1 MDLINGTILMSSAL
15 SLKINMKK
23 KLTFILLLI
32 FQMQTTQ
39 LLGQVHSQDIDK
51 SIIQDTITLRE
62 VVVKNSRPISQLKDD
77 GIVTTIKGSIL
88 ENLGSARDV
97 LGYLPGVTNMN
108 GSVEVF
114 GKGAPMIYINGRKMR
129 DGNELDQIR
138 SDKIKEIKV
147 INNPGSRYDASVNAV
162 IRIYTE
168 RDAGEGFSLDAKT
181 ATGFHDYWYGKENIY
196 GNYRTNGL
204 DVFGMLEYDRSKA
217 KASSS
222 NIQEAWT
229 KSYYMTDIAL
239 NQKNNSR
246 LYQGQLGFDYTTAEM
261 QSFGLYYKYSRT
273 PSTVMSS
280 LNSSTFLNDSVLEN
294 SIMQQYYGNKNY
306 EHLVDG
312 YYSGNI
318 EKWTLDAT
326 FDLLWKNTRNDR
338 TTVEDNTI
346 NVDRDI
352 ATYDKSSGRMIAAE
366 VHLSHHL
373 FKGNINLGMEF
384 VDSKR
389 SDDFKNPQ
397 ELLVSS
403 NNDINETTT
412 AFYAELLQN
421 FGKVSTR
428 LGLRYEY
435 VNSRYYDNGSKED
448 EQSRNYGRFFP
459 SLLVTVPFKVS
470 ALQLSYSR
478 KYKRPLYSQL
488 NSTVYYENRYFYESG
503 NPYLQPS
510 LIDAISLVFKYRWL
524 IAIANYNHIKD
535 RIISLSAPY
544 SEDESI
550 MLMKKVNSPSDANEW
565 QVMLQAQPT
574 VFGRNYF
581 PSLSVGLMGQFY
593 KLDYCDRIKKF
604 NNPIPT
610 IRFNNIIRLPNNY
623 MLTSNLSWRGKGES
637 ENISL
642 GQTWQIDLAA
652 TKTFGKHWEVR
663 AVLNDVFNTSG
674 NTDFSIYSDNSLFYT
689 NRDINARLVE
699 FSIRYKLNISKSKYK
714 GKGAGNTEKLRL

>member
-478 KYKRPLYSQL
+478 KYKRPLYSQFI
-488 NSTVYYENRYFYESG
+488 STVYYENRYFYESG

>member
-181 ATGFHDYWYGKENIY
+181 ATGFYDYWYGKENIY

-326 FDLLWKNTRNDR
+326 FDLLWKNTRSDR
-338 TTVEDNTI
+338 PTVEDNTI

-412 AFYAELLQN
+412 AFYEELLQN

-448 EQSRNYGRFFP
+448 EQSRNYGKFFP

-510 LIDAISLVFKYRWL
+510 FIDAISLVFKYRWL

>member
-326 FDLLWKNTRNDR
+326 FDLLWKNTRSDR
-338 TTVEDNTI
+338 TIVEDNTI

-448 EQSRNYGRFFP
+448 EQSRNYGKFFP

-510 LIDAISLVFKYRWL
+510 FIDAISLVFKYRWL

-714 GKGAGNTEKLRL
+714 GKGAGNTENLRL

>member
-129 DGNELDQIR
+129 DGNELYQIR

-229 KSYYMTDIAL
+229 KSYFMTDIAL

-273 PSTVMSS
+273 PATVMSS

-294 SIMQQYYGNKNY
+294 SIMQQYNGNKNY

-326 FDLLWKNTRNDR
+326 FDLLWKNTRSDR

-448 EQSRNYGRFFP
+448 EQSRNYGKFFP

-470 ALQLSYSR
+470 AL
-478 KYKRPLYSQL
+478 QL

-510 LIDAISLVFKYRWL
+510 FIDAISLVFKYRWL

>member
-97 LGYLPGVTNMN
+97 LGCLPGVTNMN

-294 SIMQQYYGNKNY
+294 SIMQQYNGNKNY

-326 FDLLWKNTRNDR
+326 FDLLWKNTRSDR

-448 EQSRNYGRFFP
+448 EQSRNYGKFFP

-510 LIDAISLVFKYRWL
+510 FIDAISLVFKYRWL

-574 VFGRNYF
+574 VFGRTYF

>member
-326 FDLLWKNTRNDR
+326 FDLLWKNTRSDR

-448 EQSRNYGRFFP
+448 EQSRNYGKFFP

-510 LIDAISLVFKYRWL
+510 FIDAISLVFKYRWL

>member
-222 NIQEAWT
+222 NTQEAWT

-326 FDLLWKNTRNDR
+326 FDLLWKNTRSDR

-448 EQSRNYGRFFP
+448 EQSRNYGKFFP

-510 LIDAISLVFKYRWL
+510 FIDAISLVFKYRWL

-652 TKTFGKHWEVR
+652 TKTFGKHLEVR

-699 FSIRYKLNISKSKYK
+699 FSIRYKLNIPKSKYK

>member
-1 MDLINGTILMSSAL
+1 MSSAL

-294 SIMQQYYGNKNY
+294 SIMQQYNGNKNY

-326 FDLLWKNTRNDR
+326 FDLLWKNTRSDR

-448 EQSRNYGRFFP
+448 EQSRNYGKFFP

-510 LIDAISLVFKYRWL
+510 FIDAISLVFKYRWL

>member
-23 KLTFILLLI
+23 KLAFILLLI

-129 DGNELDQIR
+129 DGNELYQIR

-294 SIMQQYYGNKNY
+294 SIMQQYNGNKNY

-326 FDLLWKNTRNDR
+326 FDLLWKNTRSDR

-448 EQSRNYGRFFP
+448 EQSRNYGKFFP

-510 LIDAISLVFKYRWL
+510 FIDAISLVFKYRWL

>member
-326 FDLLWKNTRNDR
+326 FDLLWKNTRSDR

-510 LIDAISLVFKYRWL
+510 FIDAISLVFKYRWL

-623 MLTSNLSWRGKGES
+623 MLTSNLSWRGKEAS

>member
-1 MDLINGTILMSSAL
+1 
-15 SLKINMKK
+15 
-23 KLTFILLLI
+23 
-32 FQMQTTQ
+32 
-39 LLGQVHSQDIDK
+39 
-51 SIIQDTITLRE
+51 
-62 VVVKNSRPISQLKDD
+62 
-77 GIVTTIKGSIL
+77 
-88 ENLGSARDV
+88 
-97 LGYLPGVTNMN
+97 
-108 GSVEVF
+108 
-114 GKGAPMIYINGRKMR
+114 
-129 DGNELDQIR
+129 
-138 SDKIKEIKV
+138 
-147 INNPGSRYDASVNAV
+147 
-162 IRIYTE
+162 
-168 RDAGEGFSLDAKT
+168 
-181 ATGFHDYWYGKENIY
+181 
-196 GNYRTNGL
+196 
-204 DVFGMLEYDRSKA
+204 
-217 KASSS
+217 
-222 NIQEAWT
+222 
-229 KSYYMTDIAL
+229 
-239 NQKNNSR
+239 
-246 LYQGQLGFDYTTAEM
+246 
-261 QSFGLYYKYSRT
+261 
-273 PSTVMSS
+273 
-280 LNSSTFLNDSVLEN
+280 
-294 SIMQQYYGNKNY
+294 MQQYNSNKNY

-326 FDLLWKNTRNDR
+326 FDLLWKNTRSDR

-448 EQSRNYGRFFP
+448 EQSRNYGKFFP

-510 LIDAISLVFKYRWL
+510 FIDAISLVFKYRWL

-535 RIISLSAPY
+535 RII
-544 SEDESI
+544 
-550 MLMKKVNSPSDANEW
+550 
-565 QVMLQAQPT
+565 
-574 VFGRNYF
+574 
-581 PSLSVGLMGQFY
+581 
-593 KLDYCDRIKKF
+593 
-604 NNPIPT
+604 
-610 IRFNNIIRLPNNY
+610 
-623 MLTSNLSWRGKGES
+623 
-637 ENISL
+637 
-642 GQTWQIDLAA
+642 
-652 TKTFGKHWEVR
+652 
-663 AVLNDVFNTSG
+663 
-674 NTDFSIYSDNSLFYT
+674 
-689 NRDINARLVE
+689 
-699 FSIRYKLNISKSKYK
+699 
-714 GKGAGNTEKLRL
+714 

>member
-129 DGNELDQIR
+129 DGNELYQIR

-294 SIMQQYYGNKNY
+294 SIMQQYNGNKNY

-326 FDLLWKNTRNDR
+326 FDLLWKNTRSDR

-428 LGLRYEY
+428 LELRYEY

-448 EQSRNYGRFFP
+448 EQSRNYGKFFP

-510 LIDAISLVFKYRWL
+510 FIDAISLVFKYRWL

>member
-222 NIQEAWT
+222 NIQEVWT

-246 LYQGQLGFDYTTAEM
+246 LYQGQFGFDYTTAEM

-326 FDLLWKNTRNDR
+326 FDLLWKNTRSDR

-448 EQSRNYGRFFP
+448 EQSRNYGKFFP

-510 LIDAISLVFKYRWL
+510 FIDAISLVFKYRWL

>member
-222 NIQEAWT
+222 NTQEAWT

-326 FDLLWKNTRNDR
+326 FDLLWKNTRSDR

-448 EQSRNYGRFFP
+448 EQSRNYGKFFP

-510 LIDAISLVFKYRWL
+510 FIDAISLVFKYRWL

-699 FSIRYKLNISKSKYK
+699 FSIRYKLNIPKSKYK

>member
-51 SIIQDTITLRE
+51 SIIQDAITLRE

-448 EQSRNYGRFFP
+448 EQSRNYGKFFP

>member
-23 KLTFILLLI
+23 KLAFILLLI

-326 FDLLWKNTRNDR
+326 FDLLWKNTRSDR

-448 EQSRNYGRFFP
+448 EQSRNYGKFFP

-510 LIDAISLVFKYRWL
+510 FIDAISLVFKYRWL

-565 QVMLQAQPT
+565 QVMLQAQRT
-574 VFGRNYF
+574 IFVRNYF

>member
-326 FDLLWKNTRNDR
+326 FDLLWKNTRSDR

-448 EQSRNYGRFFP
+448 EQSRNYGKFFP

-510 LIDAISLVFKYRWL
+510 FIDAISLVFKYRWL

-699 FSIRYKLNISKSKYK
+699 FSIRYKLNISYEESTYF
-714 GKGAGNTEKLRL
+714 L

>member
-129 DGNELDQIR
+129 DGNELYQIR

-326 FDLLWKNTRNDR
+326 FDLLWKNTRSDR

-448 EQSRNYGRFFP
+448 EQSRNYGKFFP

-510 LIDAISLVFKYRWL
+510 FIDAISLVFKYRWL

>member
-129 DGNELDQIR
+129 YGNELDQIR

-294 SIMQQYYGNKNY
+294 SIMQQYNGNKNY

-326 FDLLWKNTRNDR
+326 FDLLWKNTRSDR

-448 EQSRNYGRFFP
+448 EQSRNYGKFFP

-510 LIDAISLVFKYRWL
+510 FIDAISLVFKYRWL

>member
-326 FDLLWKNTRNDR
+326 FDLLWKNTRSDR
-338 TTVEDNTI
+338 TTVEVNTI

-448 EQSRNYGRFFP
+448 EQSRNYGKFFP

-510 LIDAISLVFKYRWL
+510 FIDAISLVFKYRWL

>member
-168 RDAGEGFSLDAKT
+168 RDAGEGFYLDAKT

-294 SIMQQYYGNKNY
+294 SIMQQYNGNKNY

>member
-312 YYSGNI
+312 YYSGSI

-326 FDLLWKNTRNDR
+326 FDLLWKNTRSDR

-448 EQSRNYGRFFP
+448 EQSRNYGKFFP

-510 LIDAISLVFKYRWL
+510 FIDAISLVFKYRWL

-714 GKGAGNTEKLRL
+714 GKGAGNTENLRL

>member
-326 FDLLWKNTRNDR
+326 FDLLWKNTRSDR

-403 NNDINETTT
+403 NNDINETNT

-448 EQSRNYGRFFP
+448 EQSRNYGKFFP

-510 LIDAISLVFKYRWL
+510 FIDAISLVFKYRWL

>member
-1 MDLINGTILMSSAL
+1 
-15 SLKINMKK
+15 
-23 KLTFILLLI
+23 
-32 FQMQTTQ
+32 MQTTQ

-294 SIMQQYYGNKNY
+294 SIMQQYNGNKNY

-326 FDLLWKNTRNDR
+326 FDLLWKNTRSDR

-448 EQSRNYGRFFP
+448 EQSRNYGKLFP

-510 LIDAISLVFKYRWL
+510 FIDAISLVFKYRWL

>member
-97 LGYLPGVTNMN
+97 LGYLPGVTKMN

-229 KSYYMTDIAL
+229 KSYYMTDISL

-326 FDLLWKNTRNDR
+326 FDLLWKNTRSDR

-448 EQSRNYGRFFP
+448 EQSRNYGKFFP

-510 LIDAISLVFKYRWL
+510 FIDAISLVFKYRWL

-637 ENISL
+637 DNISL

-699 FSIRYKLNISKSKYK
+699 FSIRYKLNIPKSKYK

>member
-222 NIQEAWT
+222 NIQEVWT

-246 LYQGQLGFDYTTAEM
+246 LYQGQFGFDYTTAEM

-294 SIMQQYYGNKNY
+294 SIMQQYNGNKNY

-326 FDLLWKNTRNDR
+326 FDLLWKNTRSDR

-448 EQSRNYGRFFP
+448 EQSRNYGKFFP

-510 LIDAISLVFKYRWL
+510 FIDAISLVFKYRWL

>member
-62 VVVKNSRPISQLKDD
+62 VVVKNSRPLSQLKDD

-294 SIMQQYYGNKNY
+294 SIMQQYNGNKNY

-326 FDLLWKNTRNDR
+326 FDLLWKNTRSDR

-403 NNDINETTT
+403 NNDI
-412 AFYAELLQN
+412 
-421 FGKVSTR
+421 
-428 LGLRYEY
+428 
-435 VNSRYYDNGSKED
+435 
-448 EQSRNYGRFFP
+448 
-459 SLLVTVPFKVS
+459 
-470 ALQLSYSR
+470 
-478 KYKRPLYSQL
+478 
-488 NSTVYYENRYFYESG
+488 
-503 NPYLQPS
+503 
-510 LIDAISLVFKYRWL
+510 
-524 IAIANYNHIKD
+524 H
-535 RIISLSAPY
+535 
-544 SEDESI
+544 
-550 MLMKKVNSPSDANEW
+550 
-565 QVMLQAQPT
+565 
-574 VFGRNYF
+574 
-581 PSLSVGLMGQFY
+581 
-593 KLDYCDRIKKF
+593 
-604 NNPIPT
+604 
-610 IRFNNIIRLPNNY
+610 
-623 MLTSNLSWRGKGES
+623 
-637 ENISL
+637 
-642 GQTWQIDLAA
+642 
-652 TKTFGKHWEVR
+652 
-663 AVLNDVFNTSG
+663 
-674 NTDFSIYSDNSLFYT
+674 
-689 NRDINARLVE
+689 
-699 FSIRYKLNISKSKYK
+699 
-714 GKGAGNTEKLRL
+714 

>member
-129 DGNELDQIR
+129 YGNELDQIR

-326 FDLLWKNTRNDR
+326 FDLLWKNTRSDR

-448 EQSRNYGRFFP
+448 EQSRNYGKFFP

-510 LIDAISLVFKYRWL
+510 FIDAISLVFKYRWL

>member
-1 MDLINGTILMSSAL
+1 
-15 SLKINMKK
+15 
-23 KLTFILLLI
+23 
-32 FQMQTTQ
+32 
-39 LLGQVHSQDIDK
+39 
-51 SIIQDTITLRE
+51 
-62 VVVKNSRPISQLKDD
+62 
-77 GIVTTIKGSIL
+77 
-88 ENLGSARDV
+88 
-97 LGYLPGVTNMN
+97 
-108 GSVEVF
+108 
-114 GKGAPMIYINGRKMR
+114 MR
-129 DGNELDQIR
+129 DGNELYQIR

-294 SIMQQYYGNKNY
+294 SIMQQYNGNKNY

-326 FDLLWKNTRNDR
+326 FDLLWKNTRSDR

-448 EQSRNYGRFFP
+448 EQSRNYGKFFP

-510 LIDAISLVFKYRWL
+510 FIDAISLVFKYRWL

>member
-239 NQKNNSR
+239 NQKNNSW

-294 SIMQQYYGNKNY
+294 SIMQQYYGNKNH

-326 FDLLWKNTRNDR
+326 FDLLWKNTRSDR

-435 VNSRYYDNGSKED
+435 VNSRYYDNGRKED
-448 EQSRNYGRFFP
+448 EQSRNYGKFFP

-510 LIDAISLVFKYRWL
+510 FIDAISLVFKYRWL
-524 IAIANYNHIKD
+524 IAIAYYNHIKD

>member
-510 LIDAISLVFKYRWL
+510 FIDAISLVFKYRWL

>member
-147 INNPGSRYDASVNAV
+147 INNPGSRYDASVDAV

-246 LYQGQLGFDYTTAEM
+246 LYQGQLGFAYTTAEM

-294 SIMQQYYGNKNY
+294 SIMQQYNGNKNY

-326 FDLLWKNTRNDR
+326 FDLLWKNTRSDR

-448 EQSRNYGRFFP
+448 EQSRNYGKFFP

-510 LIDAISLVFKYRWL
+510 FIDAISLVFKYRWL

>member
-326 FDLLWKNTRNDR
+326 FDLLWKNTRSDR

-384 VDSKR
+384 IDSKR

-435 VNSRYYDNGSKED
+435 VNSRYYDNGSKEE
-448 EQSRNYGRFFP
+448 EQSRNYGKFFP

-510 LIDAISLVFKYRWL
+510 FIDAISLVFKYRWL

-610 IRFNNIIRLPNNY
+610 SNY
-623 MLTSNLSWRGKGES
+623 SAPLTRKCQKSAL
-637 ENISL
+637 I
-642 GQTWQIDLAA
+642 
-652 TKTFGKHWEVR
+652 
-663 AVLNDVFNTSG
+663 
-674 NTDFSIYSDNSLFYT
+674 
-689 NRDINARLVE
+689 
-699 FSIRYKLNISKSKYK
+699 ISKLVLGLFPNSC
-714 GKGAGNTEKLRL
+714 

>member
-147 INNPGSRYDASVNAV
+147 INNPGSRYDASVDAV

-294 SIMQQYYGNKNY
+294 SIMQQYNGNKNY

-326 FDLLWKNTRNDR
+326 FDLLWKNTRSDR

-448 EQSRNYGRFFP
+448 EQSRNYGKFFP

-510 LIDAISLVFKYRWL
+510 FIDAISLVFKYRWL

>member
-129 DGNELDQIR
+129 DGNELYQIR

-294 SIMQQYYGNKNY
+294 SIMQQYNGNKNY

-326 FDLLWKNTRNDR
+326 FDLLWKNTRSDR

-448 EQSRNYGRFFP
+448 EQSRNYGKFFP

-510 LIDAISLVFKYRWL
+510 FIDAISLVFKYRWL

-574 VFGRNYF
+574 VFGRTYF

-623 MLTSNLSWRGKGES
+623 MLTSNLSWRGKGAS

>member
-326 FDLLWKNTRNDR
+326 FDLLWKNTRYDR

-448 EQSRNYGRFFP
+448 EQSRNYGKFFP

-510 LIDAISLVFKYRWL
+510 FIDAISLVFKYRWL

>member
-448 EQSRNYGRFFP
+448 EQSRNYGKFFP

-510 LIDAISLVFKYRWL
+510 FIDAISLVFKYRWL

-544 SEDESI
+544 SEDESM

>member
-294 SIMQQYYGNKNY
+294 SIMQQYNGNKNY

-326 FDLLWKNTRNDR
+326 FDLLWKNTRSDR

-448 EQSRNYGRFFP
+448 EQSRNYGKFFP

-510 LIDAISLVFKYRWL
+510 FIDAISLVFKYRWL

-714 GKGAGNTEKLRL
+714 GKGAGNTDKLRL

>member
-129 DGNELDQIR
+129 YGNELDQIR

-326 FDLLWKNTRNDR
+326 FDLLWKNTRSDR

-510 LIDAISLVFKYRWL
+510 FIDAISLVFKYRWL